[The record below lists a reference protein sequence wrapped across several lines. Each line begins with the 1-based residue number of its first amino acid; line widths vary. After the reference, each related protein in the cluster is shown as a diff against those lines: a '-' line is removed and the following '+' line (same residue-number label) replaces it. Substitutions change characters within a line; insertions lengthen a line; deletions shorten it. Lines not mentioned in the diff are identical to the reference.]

1 MHIEGRTGTIAALAA
16 GVVALVVFWHDG
28 VTDLIRVW
36 SHSTTYAHGMLV
48 APVSVAL
55 IALGWRNE
63 ERFSVWAPVL
73 LSVIPAAILYWAG
86 HHWDIRLFQHTA
98 ITIGLIALVSGTLG
112 KPFSERHRFA
122 IGFLLFMIPAGD
134 ILIPFLQD
142 VTAHGVMFACSLFDV
157 QAIREGT
164 MIRTDAGDFEVQR
177 GCAGLRYQ
185 IAAIMVGVL
194 GAHLFFVTRW
204 KQALYIVAALTIP
217 VLANIVRASTVVIV
231 ATWTDMHH
239 LTGFS
244 HVVYGWG
251 LFAIVMAIIIG
262 LGLFASE
269 RDAPNRPEPS
279 IAPQNRTNLLYIGAT
294 IGAIAIAG
302 LG

>member
-1 MHIEGRTGTIAALAA
+1 MQFEGRIGPWAALAA
-16 GVVALVVFWHDG
+16 GLMALVVFWHDG
-28 VTDLIRVW
+28 VADLFRVW
-36 SHSTTYAHGMLV
+36 SHSTTYGHGMLV
-48 APVSVAL
+48 LPASVTL
-55 IALGWRNE
+55 IALGWRSD
-63 ERFSVWAPVL
+63 ERVSVWGLAL
-73 LSVIPAAILYWAG
+73 LGVVPAAMLYWVG

-98 ITIGLIALVSGTLG
+98 ITMGLISLITGTLG

-134 ILIPFLQD
+134 ILIPFLQNI
-142 VTAHGVMFACSLFDV
+142 TARGVMVGCHLFDV
-157 QAIREGT
+157 PAIREET
-164 MIRTDAGDFEVQR
+164 MIRTDAGDFEIER

-194 GAHLFFVTRW
+194 GAHLFFITRW
-204 KQALYIVAALTIP
+204 KQALYVVAALTIP
-217 VLANIVRASTVVIV
+217 VLTNIVRASTVVIV

-251 LFAIVMAIIIG
+251 LFAIVMAIIIA
-262 LGLFASE
+262 LGLFTSE
-269 RDAPNRPEPS
+269 RDAPMRPEPP

-302 LG
+302 IG